1 MTEWS
6 FGSAVYGGAWATPNM
21 RALFADR
28 PRTKRWLELLALLAE
43 IQADH
48 GVIPKEAAQDI
59 KATCRSI
66 EIEAGFLA
74 ECREGYETTGHS
86 IAGLIAAVTGRCSGS
101 GREWFYFGATVQDIT
116 DTWLM
121 LTLRDA
127 RSLLISDLERA
138 IAATADLCRRY
149 RDAVMVGRTHGQ
161 QGLPITFGFKAA
173 GWLAE
178 LRRQRQRFDEAAKR
192 LDVGQLCGGVGSL
205 SAMGPQ
211 ALAVQKQFFARLGLR
226 EPDMSWTASR
236 DILTEWAHVLV
247 LSTGTADRIGHEVY
261 NLQRDEI
268 GELREPSLAKGIGSI
283 TMPHKRNPEAAEHI
297 GTLARVVRANAA
309 LLAECLVHDHE
320 RDGKSWK
327 AEWHA
332 VPELTMA
339 AGKAHAL
346 LANLLEGIE
355 VCTERMRANLEASGG
370 FALSERAMLALAS
383 HTGKETA
390 RHIIQRVATTA
401 RREGRSFAEV
411 LTVDR
416 DICACLTKEELDQLT
431 EFDVQI
437 GHCQVL
443 VDRVLSTQCGSPAS
457 EFVG

>member
-6 FGSAVYGGAWATPNM
+6 FCSGIYGSAWATPQM
-21 RALFADR
+21 RALFADS
-28 PRTKRWLELLALLAE
+28 PRTKRWLDLLALLAE
-43 IQADH
+43 VQADH
-48 GVIPKEAAQDI
+48 GIIPTDAAQDI
-59 KATCRSI
+59 KAACQSI
-66 EIEAGFLA
+66 EIDAQFLA

-86 IAGLIAAVTGRCSGS
+86 TAGLIAAVARRCSGS

-127 RSLLISDLERA
+127 RGLLVADLERA
-138 IAATADLCRRY
+138 IAATADLCRRH
-149 RDAVMVGRTHGQ
+149 RDTIMTGRTHGQ

-178 LRRQRQRFDEAAKR
+178 LRRHRQRVDDAAKR

-205 SAMGPQ
+205 SAMGPR
-211 ALAVQKQFFARLGLR
+211 ALAVQKQFLARLGLR

-236 DILTEWAHVLV
+236 DILTEWAHLLV

-268 GELREPSLAKGIGSI
+268 GELREPSVMEGIGSI
-283 TMPHKRNPEAAEHI
+283 TMPHKRNPEVAEHI

-320 RDGKSWK
+320 RDGRSWK

-332 VPELTMA
+332 IPELTMA
-339 AGKAHAL
+339 AGKAYAL
-346 LANLLEGIE
+346 LASVIEGVE
-355 VCTERMRANLEASGG
+355 VRTERMHANLEASGG
-370 FALSERAMLALAS
+370 SVLSERAMLALAP
-383 HTGKETA
+383 HIGKETA
-390 RHIIQRVATTA
+390 RHLIQHLAASA
-401 RREGRSFAEV
+401 RREGRPFAALLAEE
-411 LTVDR
+411 R
-416 DICACLTKEELDQLT
+416 EICACLTKEQLDWLIAADAQ
-431 EFDVQI
+431 V
-437 GHCQVL
+437 GHCQAL
-443 VDRVLSTQCGSPAS
+443 VDRVLSTQ
-457 EFVG
+457 